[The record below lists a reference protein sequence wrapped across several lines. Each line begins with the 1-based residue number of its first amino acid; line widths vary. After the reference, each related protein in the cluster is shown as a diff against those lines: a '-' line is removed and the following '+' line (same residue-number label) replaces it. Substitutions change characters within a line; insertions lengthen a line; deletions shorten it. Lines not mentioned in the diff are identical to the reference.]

1 MTQRIDSPSNARIA
15 AAVKA
20 IASGE
25 TMLLEGQRMI
35 DEALEAGVVVEEFF
49 VQKGGSDIP
58 RMSGVKGALRAPRSG
73 QGPLTPDIRE
83 EDFQLS
89 AAAPAAAAYEKYLRP
104 ARQVTE
110 VSARVL
116 RRLSDLP
123 STRGVVAL
131 AKPPH
136 RTLASLSSLLPSKKT
151 ASSNAP
157 REAAIPRKRG
167 SEAEGPL
174 FVVLDDVQDP
184 ANVGAILRSGEA
196 FGAAAA
202 LLTAGCAWPFSPRAL
217 RASAGSAFRL
227 PVCARVTARE
237 AVAWAR
243 RLDIA
248 LAGAEAH
255 GGDAPES
262 LAAVRPLALVIGS
275 EGRGISPEITAAL
288 DHRITLPLA
297 GRVESLNAAV
307 AAGVLLHVLTRR
319 PASLR

>member
-1 MTQRIDSPSNARIA
+1 MTKRIDSASNPRIA

-25 TMLLEGQRMI
+25 MMLLDGGRMI
-35 DEALEAGVVVEEFF
+35 EEALDADVRVEEIFL
-49 VQKGGSDIP
+49 QENPEQEEGE
-58 RMSGVKGALRAPRSG
+58 RE
-73 QGPLTPDIRE
+73 E
-83 EDFQLS
+83 EDF
-89 AAAPAAAAYEKYLRP
+89 LRRVRGEGN
-104 ARQVTE
+104 ARVTE

-116 RRLSDLP
+116 RKLSDLP

-131 AKPPH
+131 APPPH
-136 RTLASLSSLLPSKKT
+136 RALGSLTPSKKT
-151 ASSNAP
+151 PSSNITRVTAKHAP
-157 REAAIPRKRG
+157 NG
-167 SEAEGPL
+167 SSAESSL
-174 FVVLDDVQDP
+174 FLLLDDVQDP

-196 FGAAAA
+196 FGVAAA
-202 LLTAGCAWPFSPRAL
+202 LLTPGCAWPFSPRAL

-227 PVCARVTARE
+227 PVCAPVTADE

-243 RLDIA
+243 RHGIA

-262 LAAVRPLALVIGS
+262 LAALRPLALVIGS
-275 EGRGISPEITAAL
+275 EGHGISPEIASAL
-288 DHRITLPLA
+288 DRRVTLPLS

-319 PASLR
+319 PGSPR